1 MLKNTSNDF
10 LLCISAPTN
19 ELPEKALQSF
29 AKIEQECEK
38 PEIYLPCCDPCL
50 STNREPRRGATNE
63 HAGESVQTSSGYRQS
78 TCLLSDAGYG
88 AWQ

>member
-29 AKIEQECEK
+29 AEIEQECEK
-38 PEIYLPCCDPCL
+38 PEI
-50 STNREPRRGATNE
+50 
-63 HAGESVQTSSGYRQS
+63 
-78 TCLLSDAGYG
+78 
-88 AWQ
+88 